1 MTMTVGRLHGVVV
14 TALGCPGR
22 ASTLP
27 CCRCHRP
34 TGGGGLRSEGG
45 YTAGRQRGDQ
55 GIAAVVT
62 RALAQWARIPTRGA
76 RVGAALAAS
85 DREEGHRRRMPVHDG
100 AIGDREGG
108 EGATATGGGWSLEVE
123 EDKVRRQG
131 RCRWWGCVGGERPW

>member
-85 DREEGHRRRMPVHDG
+85 DQEGGCRRCMPVHDG
-100 AIGDREGG
+100 AMGDREGG
-108 EGATATGGGWSLEVE
+108 EGATATGGRGISGGE
-123 EDKVRRQG
+123 EDEAKRRG
-131 RCRWWGCVGGERPW
+131 RRRW